1 MTQTS
6 FLSALKYSAKV
17 WLTSVLLAPLFI
29 GILFGFYNLIRGIVY
44 DFAKELLDGIG
55 FVGMVAVY
63 AFMFSIPSF
72 ILLTL
77 SVWLTDN
84 RGWAVM
90 KRKSILT
97 IISIA
102 LTLLPFVLLNFT
114 DVVMLLYILPFL
126 GMIVLGIWYYKIEN
140 N

>member
-1 MTQTS
+1 MNQAKVTP
-6 FLSALKYSAKV
+6 ALKYSAKV
-17 WLTSVLLAPLFI
+17 WLTSVVLAPVCIAIIFGLYNLVRGLVDDILFELKEGLGFI
-29 GILFGFYNLIRGIVY
+29 G
-44 DFAKELLDGIG
+44 
-55 FVGMVAVY
+55 MVMVY
-63 AFMFSIPSF
+63 AFIFSIPSF

-140 N
+140 S